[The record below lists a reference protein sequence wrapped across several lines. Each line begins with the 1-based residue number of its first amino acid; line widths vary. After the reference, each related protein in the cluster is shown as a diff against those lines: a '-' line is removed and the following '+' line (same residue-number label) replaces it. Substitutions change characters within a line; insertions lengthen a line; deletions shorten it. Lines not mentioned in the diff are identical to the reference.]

1 MWKSNSSHASDDDD
15 ENQNAVLGFL
25 EIVFSWTLKD
35 VLNENFYRKNV
46 LFF

>member
-1 MWKSNSSHASDDDD
+1 MWKSNSSHASDDD

-35 VLNENFYRKNV
+35 VLNENLYRKKV